1 MMRRSLVRLLSAAA
15 LVVSAPAFAKETRS
29 TLPDRSASS
38 LLSVTSVCDATMT
51 NPDALACSGYFAG
64 NLINGSPTDIA
75 NAQDAIELLPG
86 DFVWDGNWAEV
97 DATKIMQLVSGNVL
111 DFGQTLFGLTIIGA
125 HFGNVDGAD
134 GNVSVFWLFDF
145 GTAGASSIILDHP
158 EGFSNAAIYTTGAP
172 PVPEPATWAM
182 MLFGFAIAGYALR
195 RNRRPN
201 FAQLA

>member
-1 MMRRSLVRLLSAAA
+1 MMRRSVISLLSAAV
-15 LVVSAPAFAKETRS
+15 LVVSGPAFAKETRS
-29 TLPDRSASS
+29 TLPDRSASG

-86 DFVWDGNWAEV
+86 DFQWDGNWAEV

-145 GTAGASSIILDHP
+145 GTEGASFVTLDHP
-158 EGFSNAAIYTTGAP
+158 EGFSNAAIYTTGEA

-182 MLFGFAIAGYALR
+182 MLLGFGIAGYALR
-195 RNRRPN
+195 RKGRPS